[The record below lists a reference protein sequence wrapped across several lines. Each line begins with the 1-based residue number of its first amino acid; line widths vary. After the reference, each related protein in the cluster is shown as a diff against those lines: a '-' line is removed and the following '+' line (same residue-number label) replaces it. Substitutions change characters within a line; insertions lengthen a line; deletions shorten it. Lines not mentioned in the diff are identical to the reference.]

1 MVLEQPA
8 FGQRLKVLRME
19 RGLSQASLAADVI
32 STGYLSRLESGTRPP
47 TKRVIDHLTQRLGVP
62 LSAFQAV
69 AQARPLAQ
77 LVAAVSSAPDDDDL
91 AEPLAQAL
99 RDGGEADAAVR
110 WQALWLLARIRAGQG
125 RHAEELTSL
134 EELVAL
140 SDDLGSP
147 ELRARSRVALSRC
160 LRGLGNID
168 QARTHAAQACSLA
181 SALPLPD
188 RADALH
194 ALISVEA
201 EAGRLAEASAHADEL
216 CQMTEQAGPAM
227 RAAALW
233 AAATV
238 RTRQGESAGALEYL
252 ERALAGLDAHQDL
265 MLWMRLR
272 LAAASLYLQVI
283 PPLTDQA
290 RAMVD
295 AVAPVLDLVGSDLH
309 KQQLL
314 ALRAHLA
321 FEEGRVADAE
331 ALCERIDEQTLS
343 LSFRDA
349 IRVRS
354 LRGQL
359 AIRAGRVGEGTRV
372 LEELARQAEG
382 THNVE
387 LAAEIWRALA
397 RSLAE
402 AYQAGQPAPGGSG
415 TPLAAAG

>member
-1 MVLEQPA
+1 MLEQPA
-8 FGQRLKVLRME
+8 FGQRLRVLRIE

-47 TKRVIDHLTQRLGVP
+47 TRRVIDHLAQRLGVP
-62 LSAFQAV
+62 ASAFQ

-77 LVAAVSSAPDDDDL
+77 MVAAVSSAPDNDDL
-91 AEPLAQAL
+91 AEPLAEAL
-99 RDGGEADAAVR
+99 RDGGETDAAVR
-110 WQALWLLARIRAGQG
+110 WQALWLLARIRVGQG
-125 RHAEELTSL
+125 RHSEELTSL

-140 SDDLGSP
+140 SDELGSP
-147 ELRARSRVALSRC
+147 ELRARSRVAISRC
-160 LRGLGNID
+160 LRELGDID
-168 QARTHAAQACSLA
+168 RARTRAAEACSLA
-181 SALPLPD
+181 ATLQLPD

-194 ALISVEA
+194 ALVSVEA
-201 EAGRLAEASAHADEL
+201 EMGRLGEASAHADEL
-216 CQMTEQAGPAM
+216 CQMTEQAGAGM

-238 RTRQGESAGALEYL
+238 RTRQGEYAGALQSL
-252 ERALAGLDAHQDL
+252 ERALAGLDAHEDL

-272 LAAASLYLQVI
+272 LAAASLYLQVT

-290 RAMVD
+290 QVRVD
-295 AVAPVLDLVGSDLH
+295 EVAPVLDLVGSDLY

-321 FEEGRVADAE
+321 FGEGRVADAE

-343 LSFRDA
+343 LSFRDS

-359 AIRAGRVGEGTRV
+359 AIRAGRVDEGTRI
-372 LEELARQAEG
+372 LEELARYAQDR
-382 THNVE
+382 HNVE
-387 LAAEIWRALA
+387 LAAEIWRTLA
-397 RSLAE
+397 RSLAD
-402 AYQAGQPAPGGSG
+402 AYQTGQPAPSDNG
-415 TPLAAAG
+415 THLATAG